1 MDAAFD
7 ISTDPARLDIDLI
20 HNFLETSYWAKG
32 RRRSVVERSIRNSLC
47 FGVYLVGRQVAFARV
62 VSDRAVFAY
71 LMDVFVIPEFR
82 GRGISKALMRS
93 ILGHADLQNL
103 RFFLLATRDA
113 HDLYAQFGFHSLT
126 HPEHWMAI
134 HDPDSDAQAV

>member
-1 MDAAFD
+1 VDAKLE

-20 HNFLETSYWAKG
+20 HGFLETSYWARG
-32 RRRSVVERSIRNSLC
+32 RRRSVVERSIRNSIC
-47 FGVYLVGRQVAFARV
+47 FGVYLAGRQVAFARV

-71 LMDVFVIPEFR
+71 LMDVFVVPEFR

-93 ILGHADLQNL
+93 VLEHPELQNL

-113 HDLYAQFGFHSLT
+113 HDLYAHFGFRPLAA
-126 HPEHWMAI
+126 PELWMAI
-134 HDPDSDAQAV
+134 HDPDSDSRAI